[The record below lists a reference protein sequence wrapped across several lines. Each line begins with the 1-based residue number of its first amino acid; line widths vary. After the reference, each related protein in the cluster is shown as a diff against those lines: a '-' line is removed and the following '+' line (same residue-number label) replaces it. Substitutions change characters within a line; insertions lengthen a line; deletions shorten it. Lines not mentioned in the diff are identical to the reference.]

1 MELAGAEKRIQALY
15 SELALADRS
24 RMPRFER
31 VWTRAEAMS
40 PAPVFKRALVLTT
53 ALVVIAG
60 AFSSALWSRYNSQIA
75 LNIAPVEIATAP
87 LPQPGQLSRAS
98 QPSRH
103 RRTLRQRPVAN
114 PDITQA
120 ELLSS
125 WQSPT
130 QSFLESPSS
139 TAFNSLP
146 QLNQSAKDL
155 ESFLPKK

>member
-1 MELAGAEKRIQALY
+1 MELAGAENRIQALY
-15 SELALADRS
+15 SELALTDRS
-24 RMPRFER
+24 QTPRFER
-31 VWTRAEAMS
+31 VWTRAETTI
-40 PAPVFKRALVLTT
+40 PAPLFKPALALTT
-53 ALVVIAG
+53 AAVVVIAG
-60 AFSSALWSRYNSQIA
+60 AFSFALLARYNSRTV
-75 LNIAPVEIATAP
+75 LNIAPVEIASAP

-103 RRTLRQRPVAN
+103 RRRPRPIAN

-139 TAFNSLP
+139 TSFNSLP
-146 QLNQSAKDL
+146 QLNQSAKEL